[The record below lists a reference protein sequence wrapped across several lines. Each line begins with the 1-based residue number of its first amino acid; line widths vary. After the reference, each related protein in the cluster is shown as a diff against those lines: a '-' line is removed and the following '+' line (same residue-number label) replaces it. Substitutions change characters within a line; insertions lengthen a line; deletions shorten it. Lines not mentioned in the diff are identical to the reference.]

1 MAVLVPPTKAFT
13 RALTRRKLLV
23 AGATSA
29 GLTVNL
35 SFSMR
40 L

>member
-1 MAVLVPPTKAFT
+1 MAVLVPSTKTFT
-13 RALTRRKLLV
+13 RALTRRKLPV
-23 AGATSA
+23 VGAASA